1 MSKADIIIR
10 KESNEKEKKVKVIN
24 VEPETLE
31 LLKKNVIKGYAYYMF
46 IDDALKYFIKNS
58 GHFAIKKEG
67 EK

>member
-1 MSKADIIIR
+1 M
-10 KESNEKEKKVKVIN
+10 KKKKKFKVIN